1 MTSDKSLSK
10 TIRRIIGISALV
22 FWAIVVLPY
31 IILPAGDRLA
41 WQLQHW
47 MLIPASVFAIAY
59 IILNLRNVKNRPR
72 AVKELE
78 WFQCSVPLL
87 ACVAFFIFAI
97 LKPDYKVWGDENY
110 VIHGYIVSDNENGG
124 FTSPSIY
131 ELYKRKGIV
140 DDRLG
145 MIEDMRQYLF
155 NTPDRSRIQ
164 KVDYAIYETL
174 DLIKE
179 EMDYMPYG
187 SDSVYHVTSF
197 YRLSDGYY
205 YDHSQNDYFFSL
217 IRGDNI
223 S

>member
-1 MTSDKSLSK
+1 MTRDKSLSK
-10 TIRRIIGISALV
+10 IIRRIFGISALV
-22 FWAIVVLPY
+22 SWAIVVLPY
-31 IILPAGDRLA
+31 IILPVGDRLA
-41 WQLQHW
+41 WQLQRW
-47 MLIPASVFAIAY
+47 MLIPASVFTIAY

-78 WFQCSVPLL
+78 WYQCSVPLL

-97 LKPDYKVWGDENY
+97 LKPDYKVWSDGNY
-110 VIHGYIVSDNENGG
+110 VLYGYIVSDDENGG

-145 MIEDMRQYLF
+145 MIGDMRQYLF
-155 NTPDRSRIQ
+155 HTPDMSRIQ
-164 KVDYAIYETL
+164 KVDYTVYESL

-179 EMDYMPYG
+179 EMDYMPYE

-197 YRLSDGYY
+197 YRLSNGDY
-205 YDHSQNDYFFSL
+205 YDHSQNDSLFSL
-217 IRGDNI
+217 INQ
-223 S
+223 